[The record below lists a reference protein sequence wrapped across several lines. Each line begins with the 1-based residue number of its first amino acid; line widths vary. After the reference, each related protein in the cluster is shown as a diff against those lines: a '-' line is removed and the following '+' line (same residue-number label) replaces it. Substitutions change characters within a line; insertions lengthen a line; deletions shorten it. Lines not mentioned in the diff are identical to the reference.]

1 VRDVTLSR
9 AGIACYIRDGGDPA
23 SMTMTNELEPLLQEF
38 PPAVREHL
46 LRAWD
51 RMPEATRAPLA
62 KALRELP
69 EDLQPWRDLINRAL
83 SHVQVVTGDKRRVAI
98 VGPANVG
105 KSTLYNQLVRSPKD
119 HAEVSAVPGT
129 TRVSQSADA
138 GLFAVV
144 DTPGADAVDS
154 VGEEE
159 KERAF
164 ATAREAD
171 FLVVVFDAIQ
181 GIKKAEQEMFR
192 ELVALGLPYV
202 VVLNKIDLVAG
213 KREQDRVVEAAAR
226 NLGLKPDQVLPCI
239 AKDGKEVERVLLAVA
254 KAEPQIMAALGAAL
268 PEYRAALAWS
278 LTRKAGATAAAVAL
292 APLPIL
298 DVFPLLAV
306 QSSLVLGIARIYR
319 QRITLARARELVVT
333 FGLGFLGR
341 TLFQELSKLGG
352 PPGWL
357 LSAAIA
363 SSTTLVMGRAAAL
376 WFERGERAR
385 ASDLR
390 AESRSLTKRM
400 LESLKRLGRR
410 RPTKEAL
417 KKEVEAVLPDT
428 PPTGAPS
435 VLPSAPA
442 ADEA

>member
-1 VRDVTLSR
+1 MSE
-9 AGIACYIRDGGDPA
+9 I
-23 SMTMTNELEPLLQEF
+23 EELLQEF
-38 PPAVREHL
+38 PPGVREHL
-46 LRAWD
+46 LRVWD
-51 RMPEATRAPLA
+51 RMPQAARAPLT

-69 EDLQPWRDLINRAL
+69 EELRPWRELMDLAL
-83 SHVQVVTGDKRRVAI
+83 SHVRVVTGDKRRVAI

-105 KSTLYNQLVRSPKD
+105 KSTLYNQLVRNPAD
-119 HAEVSAVPGT
+119 HAAVSAVPGT
-129 TRVSQSADA
+129 TRVSQAADA

-144 DTPGADAVDS
+144 DTPGADAVGT
-154 VGEEE
+154 VGEAE
-159 KERAF
+159 KQRAF

-171 FLVVVFDAIQ
+171 FLVIVFDAIQ
-181 GIKKAEQEMFR
+181 GIKRAEQELFR
-192 ELVALGLPYV
+192 ELQALEHPHV

-213 KREQDRVVEAAAR
+213 VLERERVVEAAAR
-226 NLGLKPDQVLPCI
+226 NLCLAPDQVLPCV
-239 AKDGKEVERVLLAVA
+239 AKDGKQVERVLLAVA
-254 KAEPQIMAALGAAL
+254 KAEPQIVAALGAAL
-268 PEYRAALAWS
+268 PQHRAALAWS
-278 LTRKAGATAAAVAL
+278 ATRKAGATAAAIAL

-298 DVFPLLAV
+298 DIFPLLAV
-306 QSSLVLGIARIYR
+306 QTSLVLGIARIYR
-319 QRITLARARELVVT
+319 QRISLKRARELVVT

-390 AESRSLTKRM
+390 AESRSLTRRM
-400 LESLKRLGRR
+400 LESLKGLRRR
-410 RPTKEAL
+410 RPSPEVL
-417 KKEVEAVLPDT
+417 RREVEAVLPNA
-428 PPTGAPS
+428 PPIGAPLL
-435 VLPSAPA
+435 LPSPPA